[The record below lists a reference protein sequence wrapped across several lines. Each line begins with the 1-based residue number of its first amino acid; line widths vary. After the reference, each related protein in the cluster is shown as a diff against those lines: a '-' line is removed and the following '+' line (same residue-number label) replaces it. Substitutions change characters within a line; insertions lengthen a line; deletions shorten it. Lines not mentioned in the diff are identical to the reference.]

1 MIKRTVLLVLA
12 SALSLWI
19 PSAYAQNPG
28 QNTSAPGG
36 ACSAPHQYVK
46 LINDGKYD
54 SVGSLF
60 ADDAVYMGPDGKT
73 RHGSKDIGAFY
84 SRFLPRLNPHLQA
97 SKFFEQGNECMMEL
111 ENKNNRTG
119 EFMPAAVDHFTVN
132 SAGKI
137 STFIV
142 YLRPGSEI
150 TRALRSALSEA
161 R

>member
-1 MIKRTVLLVLA
+1 MNQRIVLLILA
-12 SALSLWI
+12 ASLSI
-19 PSAYAQNPG
+19 SSAYAQNPR
-28 QNTSAPGG
+28 QSASA
-36 ACSAPHQYVK
+36 ACGAPHQYVK

-84 SRFLPRLNPHLQA
+84 SRFLPRLKPRLQA
-97 SKFFEQGNECMMEL
+97 SRFFEQGNECMMEL

-119 EFMPAAVDHFTVN
+119 EFMPAAVDHFKID

-142 YLRPGSEI
+142 YLRPGSEM
-150 TRALRSALSEA
+150 TRALRNALSEA